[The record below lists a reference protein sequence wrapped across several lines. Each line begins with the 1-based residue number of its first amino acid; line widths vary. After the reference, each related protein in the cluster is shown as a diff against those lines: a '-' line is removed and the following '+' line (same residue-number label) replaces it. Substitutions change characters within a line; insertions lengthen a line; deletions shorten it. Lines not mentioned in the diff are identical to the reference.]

1 MTDSPAPH
9 LNPAL
14 PEAPAPAGRPWYV
27 SALLALVVVTLV
39 LGGAWLFSRSR
50 SAYPFFG
57 TAYPSPPV
65 ATGFSGTGTDGRPYT
80 FSPTGQ
86 TSAVF
91 FGFTH
96 CPNICPVTL
105 SYLNKVRQA
114 LTPQEREQFQIVLV
128 SVDPQRDTPARL
140 REYVDWFGGGA
151 AVNIPEPK
159 LSEVARSY
167 GVGYQQVEVET
178 PEKYQI
184 NHTTATYLIDSAGR
198 LRALWDYTQ
207 MSQVERVLADVR
219 YVMRNPLQ

>member
-1 MTDSPAPH
+1 MTELPASS
-9 LNPAL
+9 
-14 PEAPAPAGRPWYV
+14 EIQSAPAPRPWYV
-27 SALLALVVVTLV
+27 SALLAVVAVALL
-39 LGGAWLFSRSR
+39 LGAAWLFARVRS
-50 SAYPFFG
+50 PFPFYG
-57 TAYPSPPV
+57 TAYSGNT
-65 ATGFSGTGTDGRPYT
+65 AAAGFSGTDQDGRPYA
-80 FSPTGQ
+80 FVPGQ
-86 TSAVF
+86 GDKVTALF

-114 LTPQEREQFQIVLV
+114 LTPQEREQFRIVLV